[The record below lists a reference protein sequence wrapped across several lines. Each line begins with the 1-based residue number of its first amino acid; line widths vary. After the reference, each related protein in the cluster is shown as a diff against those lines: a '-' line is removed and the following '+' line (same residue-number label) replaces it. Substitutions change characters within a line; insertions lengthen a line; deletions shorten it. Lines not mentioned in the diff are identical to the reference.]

1 MHAISYSAAVRIEYR
16 LYWLLGFCFVFFFNF
31 SVLPVCVIYVAKILH
46 CQLPPKLFKT
56 TTMDYVT
63 SDILYSYHGNKH
75 ELWSGSHKWSVLDE
89 ERQNMI
95 V

>member
-16 LYWLLGFCFVFFFNF
+16 LYWLLGFGFFFKF
-31 SVLPVCVIYVAKILH
+31 LTVVPVCVIYVAKILH

-75 ELWSGSHKWSVLDE
+75 ELWSGSHKRSVLDE